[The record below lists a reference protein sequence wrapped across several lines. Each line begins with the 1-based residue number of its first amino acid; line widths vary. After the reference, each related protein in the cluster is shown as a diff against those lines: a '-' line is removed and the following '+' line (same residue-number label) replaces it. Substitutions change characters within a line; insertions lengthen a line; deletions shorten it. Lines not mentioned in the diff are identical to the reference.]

1 MDAEYSV
8 RDAVTDEGM
17 FFYCHGCKNRMYSVR
32 KDILLYDGAYCPKC
46 GRTLHLKKDEK
57 ELKYEES

>member
-1 MDAEYSV
+1 MDAELTAEYSV

-32 KDILLYDGAYCPKC
+32 KDKMLYNGAECPKC
-46 GRTLHLKKDEK
+46 KKI
-57 ELKYEES
+57 LKYKEVY